1 MCARLICN
9 ESKYCH
15 ITPLLV
21 DLHWLPL
28 KFKIEFK
35 IVLIFFKIFRGLP
48 ADLYL
53 TCLQISNNQH
63 GTRKR
68 IWGSI
73 HSRATI
79 SENIPVNCA
88 AGKRHHK

>member
-21 DLHWLPL
+21 DLHWPPL

-35 IVLIFFKIFRGLP
+35 IVLIFLRFLG
-48 ADLYL
+48 AYL
-53 TCLQISNNQH
+53 LIS
-63 GTRKR
+63 
-68 IWGSI
+68 I
-73 HSRATI
+73 
-79 SENIPVNCA
+79 
-88 AGKRHHK
+88 